1 METNLNVHMDRHGR
15 SVLGR
20 RFELPLLNGV
30 NSFLIEIVACRA
42 LDPYCVDRSLF
53 PDSDPQ
59 NRDGFMLNLAGKG
72 IQWFRV
78 ENHLWRN
85 DTFADFEV
93 LFRIASL
100 GWLAGCF
107 VALPHRNAGQHQE
120 QDKQK
125 RPAYR

>member
-42 LDPYCVDRSLF
+42 LDLYCVDRSLF

-59 NRDGFMLNLAGKG
+59 NRDGFMLNFAGKG
-72 IQWFRV
+72 IQWLRV
-78 ENHLWRN
+78 ENDLWRN

-93 LFRIASL
+93 LFRIASFDR
-100 GWLAGCF
+100 LAGCS
-107 VALPHRNAGQHQE
+107 VALPYRKARRHQE
-120 QDKQK
+120 QDEQN
-125 RPAYR
+125 RAAD